1 MCVVNKTFTRSTT
14 AASTHSIYSHSNT
27 AVWINPLPYTTL
39 LFHFLWLPCLF
50 RQHPLDK
57 FISQSYKACILDE
70 HLANTD
76 THIPGFTRVTLLHN
90 ESWLTQPLKCKSI
103 KKNNQHCPYNFSH
116 AFYSYTFIL
125 NYNTLE

>member
-1 MCVVNKTFTRSTT
+1 MCVGNKTFTWSTT

-27 AVWINPLPYTTL
+27 AVWINPPIHNITVPFPVAPMSL
-39 LFHFLWLPCLF
+39 

-76 THIPGFTRVTLLHN
+76 THIPGFTRVTVLHN